1 MKEEK
6 FATIK
11 ARNREIIIAKTVL
24 KREASPYL
32 HPLTYIATAKM
43 AVQSGS
49 DIISLEPISL
59 QSGTLV
65 EYFYDKGLYSFP
77 WGWDVIEV
85 VRQIHEL
92 KALIRIGGFEFYPI
106 PKAFVHNCVA
116 CNKKLYNAI
125 SEYNRVKS
133 LSCFEEV
140 ECNCKVEWQ
149 ENILCEGGETIQRL
163 EERVELM
170 LAS

>member
-1 MKEEK
+1 M
-6 FATIK
+6 
-11 ARNREIIIAKTVL
+11 
-24 KREASPYL
+24 
-32 HPLTYIATAKM
+32 
-43 AVQSGS
+43 
-49 DIISLEPISL
+49 
-59 QSGTLV
+59 
-65 EYFYDKGLYSFP
+65 
-77 WGWDVIEV
+77 
-85 VRQIHEL
+85 
-92 KALIRIGGFEFYPI
+92 
-106 PKAFVHNCVA
+106 HNCVA

-149 ENILCEGGETIQRL
+149 ENILSEGGETIQRL